1 MTKTPQIHSEGLIM
15 QQMVIWYNNTYCLAT
30 ARPNERGIIFHIPNE
45 NQHRLIGVGLL
56 PGVSDLI
63 VIHPGITRPLF
74 IEVKD
79 HKGKQSPKQA
89 VFEQRIK
96 ALGYTYALVRSLD
109 EFKSLIQNINN
120 S

>member
-1 MTKTPQIHSEGLIM
+1 MPSEGLI
-15 QQMVIWYNNTYCLAT
+15 QQQIVVWYNNTYCLAT
-30 ARPNERGIIFHIPNE
+30 THPNRRGVIFHIPNE

-63 VIHPGITRPLF
+63 VIHPGIDRPLF

-79 HKGKQSPKQA
+79 SKGKQSPKQA
-89 VFEQRIK
+89 AFEQRIK
-96 ALGYTYALVRSLD
+96 ALGYTYEVVRTLD
-109 EFKSLIQNINN
+109 EFKSLIEKVNN

>member
-1 MTKTPQIHSEGLIM
+1 MPSEGLIM
-15 QQMVIWYNNTYCLAT
+15 QQMVMWYNNTYCLTT

-89 VFEQRIK
+89 AFEQRIK

-109 EFKSLIQNINN
+109 EFKSIIAKFAK
-120 S
+120 